1 MDHVAAILVPGHYI
15 GIQRDILPPF
25 TGYRFV
31 YMIVRNIQTLSVE
44 YISEK
49 YNRNFCH

>member
-1 MDHVAAILVPGHYI
+1 MDYVAVIRVLGHHT

-25 TGYRFV
+25 SGYRFV

-44 YISEK
+44 YIS
-49 YNRNFCH
+49 